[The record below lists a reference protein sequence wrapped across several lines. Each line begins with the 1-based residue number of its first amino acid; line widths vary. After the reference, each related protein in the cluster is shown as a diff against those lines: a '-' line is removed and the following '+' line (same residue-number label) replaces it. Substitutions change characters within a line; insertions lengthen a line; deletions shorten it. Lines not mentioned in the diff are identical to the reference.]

1 MEEPI
6 EASSE
11 KAESELVS
19 WESVAL
25 LPLGMD
31 LCFRNLIS
39 SANNTRS
46 LRGDGEQL
54 KSNFV
59 AELLHGRPSI

>member
-39 SANNTRS
+39 SANGTLVHSGVMEN
-46 LRGDGEQL
+46 
-54 KSNFV
+54 N
-59 AELLHGRPSI
+59 